1 MSNLAMAIRLV
12 ERRPTV
18 DEYSR
23 LIAAV
28 GWKPRDA
35 IAISSALAG
44 SLFATCAELDGALVG
59 MGRVIGDGG
68 LHYYLTDIVV
78 DPAHQRR
85 GIGSRIVRSLNAF
98 LESIPFKNTWVG
110 VFAVEGTVD
119 FYARH
124 GYAAQRGPA
133 MCRWLNRSEG

>member
-1 MSNLAMAIRLV
+1 MAIRLV

-28 GWKPRDA
+28 GWKPREA
-35 IAISSALAG
+35 AAISSALAG
-44 SLFATCAELDGALVG
+44 SLFSTCAEIDAVLVG

-78 DPAHQRR
+78 DPAHQRS
-85 GIGSRIVRSLNAF
+85 GIGSRIVQSLNAF

-119 FYARH
+119 FYTRH
-124 GYAAQRGPA
+124 GYAAQRPSGPA